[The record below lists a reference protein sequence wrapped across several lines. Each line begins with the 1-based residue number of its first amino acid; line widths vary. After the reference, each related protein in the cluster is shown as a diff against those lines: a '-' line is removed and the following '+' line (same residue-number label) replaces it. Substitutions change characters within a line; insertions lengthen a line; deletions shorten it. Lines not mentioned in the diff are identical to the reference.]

1 MIRTIGIAVAIL
13 LLFLN
18 TLDATEQTLPTY
30 TTGTSPKLFA
40 VIFGITINSDKSIEN
55 IRINRVIDPSS
66 GSPDA
71 IDLPV
76 PQIYIESAK
85 MHIKAQNYEPQIEN
99 GKAKEFFTYFFFD
112 PERPEIVI
120 TEIKNY

>member
-1 MIRTIGIAVAIL
+1 MIKTVGIAVAIS

-18 TLDATEQTLPTY
+18 TLGATEQTLPIY

-40 VIFGITINSDKSIEN
+40 VIFGITINSDKSVEN

-66 GSPDA
+66 GSPEA
-71 IDLPV
+71 IDMPV
-76 PQIYIESAK
+76 PQIFIESAE
-85 MHIKAQNYEPQIEN
+85 MHIKAQNYEPKIEN

-112 PERPEIVI
+112 PETPEIVI
-120 TEIKNY
+120 TELKK